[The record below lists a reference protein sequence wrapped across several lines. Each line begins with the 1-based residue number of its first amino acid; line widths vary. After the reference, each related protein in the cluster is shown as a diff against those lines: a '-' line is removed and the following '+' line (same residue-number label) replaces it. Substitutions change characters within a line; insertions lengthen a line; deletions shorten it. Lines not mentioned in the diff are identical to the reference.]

1 MAEVLSLISTISFI
15 AAAVFLVITIILW
28 FTFKVPKL
36 AGDLSGRN
44 ARKSIDLMRSHAALQ
59 NKAAV
64 NRNVQTDKVFEK
76 KVVVGEDEERETE
89 TLELESKTGENVT
102 VEQETGLLSEDL
114 IEDEYATALLD
125 TTDFA
130 VPGRKGGM
138 QLRMIKS
145 VVCVHTDEVID
156 I

>member
-59 NKAAV
+59 NKATV

-89 TLELESKTGENVT
+89 TLELESKTGKNVT

-125 TTDFA
+125 TTDFV

-145 VVCVHTDEVID
+145 VVCVNTDEVID